1 MYKPKLSVLFLILGL
16 FLTTFS
22 SAQDKGGYPIGAWY
36 IYNGFFKVS
45 PKVEFFFETQLRN
58 NEVFD
63 NPEAFFIRP
72 YFTYNLFDELQVGIS
87 TEYHKHFVYAENF
100 TNQSYEE
107 EFRIDLQ
114 AIFSQ
119 NIDWEKVQHR
129 YRYEF
134 RNINSYGGNRMRYR
148 LQITVPVNKR
158 DCVKGTLFFNTNNE
172 FFINN
177 KPDLEFDQ
185 NRFYSA
191 FGYHFTNSLNLQLGY
206 LFVAKP
212 DANLHRLQFF
222 ITQKLDFT
230 KT

>member
-87 TEYHKHFVYAENF
+87 TEYHKHFVYEENF

-119 NIDWEKVQHR
+119 NIDWVKVQHR

-191 FGYHFTNSLNLQLGY
+191 FGYHFTKGLNLQLGY